1 MKFEKKQVQ
10 TTRDGDISTLDVPH
24 TVADLIDEVRTLVR
38 VAQWNERSSLSRKGR
53 ASLRRTALSTTNCGT
68 DSSILTS
75 LLELLTTTRTL
86 GSGGRLV
93 STSTVGSQVCIVDGR
108 DWGMLASLLAEE
120 SKYSHKE
127 TGVVERMY

>member
-1 MKFEKKQVQ
+1 VQ
-10 TTRDGDISTLDVPH
+10 TTRDGEISTSDVPH

-38 VAQWNERSSLSRKGR
+38 VAQWNERSSLSRQGR
-53 ASLRRTALSTTNCGT
+53 ASLRRTALSTTNRGT

-86 GSGGRLV
+86 RSGGRLV

-108 DWGMLASLLAEE
+108 DWEMSASLLAEE